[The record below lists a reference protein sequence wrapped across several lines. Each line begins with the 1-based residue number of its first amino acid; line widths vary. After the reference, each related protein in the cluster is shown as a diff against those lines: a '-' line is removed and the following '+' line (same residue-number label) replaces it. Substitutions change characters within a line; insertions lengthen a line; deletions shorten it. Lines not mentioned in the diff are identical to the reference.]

1 MALSISTYTD
11 PGVYIGEVVV
21 PGSANISSV
30 PLTVTLIGIASR
42 NKRVNNEAL
51 TRGLVSNESLTVGA
65 TPGAHDATLID
76 VSNRKSAQLTV
87 FQDGTALDSAQVSF
101 LAPTKAGN
109 TLTTLD
115 FTAPNNKIALSLD
128 GKTDVTIAIIGGGSD
143 VTTIAGSLITQQLTS
158 IGGGIAVTTPVQIA
172 EAINK
177 ALAGASSLGYGS
189 AYGAVATTSAG
200 KVIVTS
206 PLGTSAA
213 DLRLFSAFPSAQSK
227 TIAVFGGST
236 PFQAPTVIR
245 IADASYSG
253 TSLYT
258 ADYVATNTDVDV
270 LANSNVQSMIR
281 VGSFAGV
288 SSFIE
293 ATDFSRSG
301 SNLDW
306 SVDAAAL
313 FTSSI
318 ASATKDISTND
329 SFLLS
334 LDGRAAITIDLNGLG
349 SPPPGYANPASPAAA
364 TNAEIVA
371 NINAILANSPTYGPR
386 YQFVAGVS
394 SLQLTLTSPNQG
406 VGSFVELA
414 STPTLSAVLAL
425 FGLSSSQLPYSTSGT
440 GSRPL
445 SGSIYFAS
453 YEFTRPSL
461 DYNLPKRY
469 FTPDAAYS
477 DVGFP
482 TSTNQLAIATG
493 ISFENNAPSVIVVQ
507 VDDANFPGNP
517 TQTELLTA
525 LNSTNET
532 SATTELCML
541 TTALAS
547 QVDLLN
553 NVVNQNSPT
562 QKNARRG
569 WFGMAR
575 NTLVGDKDTPNTYI
589 YRAVRTLQ
597 VPGDSPGRG
606 RMILAAPANVS
617 RDITRE
623 DGVVSNVKL
632 HGAYVAAAIAAKMT
646 SFNSPSDT
654 LLRKSISGFKLDDFQ
669 AFLKAERGLLAS
681 NGVTVVTN
689 DAGNLKLLDPIS
701 TEAGNGKLASFQEI
715 SASTQKDSVTAG
727 VESAL
732 DANLV
737 GVVPSDL
744 AQFILT
750 IKGFIG
756 GVLRAAIAQGACA
769 PYKTENGVTR
779 DIDFAKDI
787 QVFQDPT
794 DPTKYQFRYFF
805 NLRYPAKRFFG
816 QYSVDNPFFGG

>member
-21 PGSANISSV
+21 PGSASISSV
-30 PLTVTLIGIASR
+30 PLTVALIGIANR

-51 TRGLVSNESLTVGA
+51 TRGLISDESLTVSS
-65 TPGAHDATLID
+65 TPGAHDATLINI
-76 VSNRKSAQLTV
+76 SNRKSAQLTV
-87 FQDGTALDSAQVSF
+87 SQDGTALDSSHVTF
-101 LAPTKAGN
+101 LAPTKTGVV
-109 TLTTLD
+109 LTTLD
-115 FTAPNNKIALSLD
+115 FTAPDNKIALSFD
-128 GKTDVTIAIIGGGSD
+128 GKTDVTIAITASGGD
-143 VTTIAGSLITQQLTS
+143 LTTITGGLITQRLGS
-158 IGGGIAVTTPVQIA
+158 ISDITQVTPAQIA
-172 EAINK
+172 EGINK
-177 ALAGASSLGYGS
+177 ALTGASSLGYGS
-189 AYGAVATTSAG
+189 AYGAVATVSAS
-200 KVIVTS
+200 KVVLTS

-213 DLRLFSAFPSAQSK
+213 DLRLFAAFPGAQSQ
-227 TIAVFGGST
+227 TVAVFGGSM

-245 IADASYSG
+245 IDNASYSNV
-253 TSLYT
+253 SVYT
-258 ADYVATNTDVDV
+258 ADYVSTNTDVDV
-270 LANSNVQSMIR
+270 LANTNVQTMIR

-288 SSFIE
+288 SSFTE
-293 ATDFSRSG
+293 NTDFSRSG

-306 SVDAAAL
+306 SIDTAAL
-313 FTSSI
+313 FTASI
-318 ASATKDISTND
+318 SSATKDVSVND
-329 SFLLS
+329 QFLLS
-334 LDGRAAITIDLNGLG
+334 LDGRAAITIDLNALG
-349 SPPPGYANPASPAAA
+349 SPPPGYVNPSSPAAA
-364 TNAEIVA
+364 TNSEINN

-386 YQFVAGVS
+386 YQAVAGVS

-406 VGSFVELA
+406 IGSFVELA
-414 STPTLSAVLAL
+414 STPTLSAVTAL
-425 FGLSSSQLPYSTSGT
+425 YGLTSGQLPYATSGT

-445 SGSIYFAS
+445 SGSIYFSS
-453 YEFTRPSL
+453 YEFTRPSG

-469 FTPDAAYS
+469 FTPDQVYQ

-482 TSTNQLAIATG
+482 TSTNQLALGAG
-493 ISFENNAPSVIVVQ
+493 ISFENNAPSIIVIQ
-507 VDDANFPGNP
+507 VNDSNFHGNP
-517 TQTELLTA
+517 TQTELLAA

-532 SATTELCML
+532 SATTEICML

-547 QVDLLN
+547 QVDVMN

-562 QKNARRG
+562 QKNFRRG

-575 NTLVGDKDTPNTYI
+575 GTLVGDKDTPDTYI

-606 RMILAAPANVS
+606 RLVLAAPSNVS

-623 DGVVSNVKL
+623 DGSVSNVL
-632 HGAYVAAAIAAKMT
+632 LNGAYVAAAIAAKMT

-654 LLRKSISGFKLDDFQ
+654 LLRKTVSGFKIDDFQ
-669 AFLKAERGLLAS
+669 TFLKQERGLLAS

-689 DAGNLKLLDPIS
+689 DAGALKLLDPVS
-701 TEAGNGKLASFQEI
+701 TEAGGGKLASFQEL
-715 SASTQKDSVTAG
+715 SASTQKDAVTAS
-727 VESAL
+727 VEAAL

-750 IKGFIG
+750 IKGFVG
-756 GVLRAAIAQGACA
+756 GVLRALIAQGAIA
-769 PYKTENGVTR
+769 PFKTDLGVTR

-787 QVFQDPT
+787 QVFQDQT